1 MEAARLAAGGA
12 PRWVFRGKQT
22 PAPLPATQFIGGP
35 IPGLH
40 HAPRLRLGRRRVS
53 QAAPRCSNESGT
65 GEGGSRP
72 LDQFLKVYA
81 AINEGN
87 ADGIMDSIDHVIPLP
102 PKLIP
107 FFWLLKGKKGAMRIF
122 SSLMGLVTNNVE
134 FFVKPKD
141 DGTDVGVSWTFV
153 WKTTQDLPG
162 RECSFDTAH
171 VYKGRMFLRNVEL
184 LLDPMTQV
192 DSLSKRLMAFLRR
205 SGDPVDNGDVVQK
218 KTWWGSMLLV
228 ALLLVTVAFLVIRKL
243 PH

>member
-35 IPGLH
+35 FLGSTMLPGSVS
-40 HAPRLRLGRRRVS
+40 AAAGFLRQS
-53 QAAPRCSNESGT
+53 CDPA
-65 GEGGSRP
+65 
-72 LDQFLKVYA
+72 
-81 AINEGN
+81 
-87 ADGIMDSIDHVIPLP
+87 P

-171 VYKGRMFLRNVEL
+171 VYRGGFILKPYRNVEL